1 MAEYKNGFSALG
13 NVPVSPD
20 RRSSDLQTGRA
31 VYVDEADYS
40 ADAKYKDKVDTVE
53 YEGYHREAPIV
64 VPEKGSS
71 GGSGSLKTAN
81 VTFVMQPYTGTQAV
95 SQITYPTI
103 ENGVLVLKFFELG
116 SGTSVTVP
124 VAINDAGFQYTAL
137 YLSTAACGVESVE
150 GSATV
155 TENEHDD
162 KDVLITGDCTITL
175 RKFGLA

>member
-1 MAEYKNGFSALG
+1 MGRNRTKALG
-13 NVPVSPD
+13 KLYKKITNTELPTDANTTTEALQKVYEALTQDNKHHINVTD
-20 RRSSDLQTGRA
+20 IIEDLAANWSG
-31 VYVDEADYS
+31 
-40 ADAKYKDKVDTVE
+40 
-53 YEGYHREAPIV
+53 
-64 VPEKGSS
+64 

-124 VAINDAGFQYTAL
+124 VAINDAGFQYTAF

-175 RKFGLA
+175 QKFGLA